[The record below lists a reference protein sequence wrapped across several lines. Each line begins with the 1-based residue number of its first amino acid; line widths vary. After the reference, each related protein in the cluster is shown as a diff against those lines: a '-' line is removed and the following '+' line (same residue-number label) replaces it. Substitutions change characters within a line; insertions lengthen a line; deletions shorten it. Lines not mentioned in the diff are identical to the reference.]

1 MDGGAVCRVLQLRKV
16 HKTLRV
22 TPAMEAGLMDR
33 VLTFEDVVT
42 IMERVAPKPGK
53 RGHFKKTA
61 SA

>member
-1 MDGGAVCRVLQLRKV
+1 
-16 HKTLRV
+16 
-22 TPAMEAGLMDR
+22 MEAGLMDR